1 MRRTITEALVKK
13 ALPGFI
19 RDDRVI
25 GFGLRTTKGGSK
37 SFIAEARVAGR
48 VRRFA
53 IAPVDRLTVAE
64 ARDEARKILADM
76 SKGVDPQLARRAKRE
91 RAKTLGEMLDDYLD
105 AKAVKASTATKY
117 RGVLRRTLSDWL
129 KKPIA
134 EITRDMVR
142 VRYEQL
148 AKRSVSEANNAMR
161 VLRAVSRRA
170 EIVLPNRAD
179 GSPAM
184 RGVATTALR
193 GAWRALERRTR
204 VLEPQEIGAWLKGV
218 DSLRSE
224 RSRRALKTL
233 LLTGLRVQ
241 EALGLSWQHVE
252 EDKQRLVIADSKT
265 GSFVK
270 IIGPRLSAMLAE
282 WREDAKSGLVF
293 DGVNDLRSALMS
305 VEREGGKATTPHD
318 LRRTFAS
325 FAERAGAP
333 FTTLKVL
340 LNHSTRADVTMGYVW
355 PSEEDLRHWAAVV
368 ETALHAAAAE
378 GGEVV
383 RLPAR
388 GGAAMSP
395 DEFQSEISRLASIIG
410 EPAPSIR
417 SGKDAVEFFNHFD
430 RALLAKL
437 KAIHV
442 RELIRAERLLR
453 AVLSPTEYGDWRK
466 ARYKPNEELTRKFL
480 NRVRRVENAKGLA
493 KSHSNAGMRNE
504 IVRQLAVT
512 PLGPSQ
518 ANTIA
523 KRVGCTPHEVRR
535 VRRTEERRAAQK
547 NGSIGLV

>member
-1 MRRTITEALVKK
+1 MRRTITEALVRN
-13 ALPGFI
+13 APCGFI
-19 RDDRVI
+19 RDDRVV
-25 GFGLRTTKGGSK
+25 GFGVRTTRGGSK

-64 ARDEARKILADM
+64 ARDEAREILADM

-91 RAKTLGEMLDDYLD
+91 RAKTLGEMLDDYLE

-134 EITRDMVR
+134 EITLDMVR
-142 VRYEQL
+142 VRYEHL

-179 GSPAM
+179 GSPTM
-184 RGVATTALR
+184 KGVATTALR
-193 GAWRALERRTR
+193 GAWRTLERRTR

-241 EALGLSWQHVE
+241 EALGSSWRDVE

-265 GSFVK
+265 GGFVK

-282 WREDAKSGLVF
+282 WRKDAKSGLVF
-293 DGVNDLRSALMS
+293 EGVNDLRSALAS
-305 VEREGGKATTPHD
+305 VEREGGKAVTPHD

-340 LNHSTRADVTMGYVW
+340 LNHSTRADVTMGYVR

-368 ETALHAAAAE
+368 EAGLLAAAE
-378 GGEVV
+378 CGEVV

-388 GGAAMSP
+388 RG
-395 DEFQSEISRLASIIG
+395 Q
-410 EPAPSIR
+410 
-417 SGKDAVEFFNHFD
+417 
-430 RALLAKL
+430 
-437 KAIHV
+437 
-442 RELIRAERLLR
+442 
-453 AVLSPTEYGDWRK
+453 
-466 ARYKPNEELTRKFL
+466 
-480 NRVRRVENAKGLA
+480 
-493 KSHSNAGMRNE
+493 
-504 IVRQLAVT
+504 Q
-512 PLGPSQ
+512 
-518 ANTIA
+518 
-523 KRVGCTPHEVRR
+523 
-535 VRRTEERRAAQK
+535 
-547 NGSIGLV
+547 